1 MNWKIIA
8 ILLLSLAVMM
18 MGAGCTTTPTV
29 NNTTT
34 TTTVP
39 ATTAGLASATGL
51 SAAAT
56 TVAAATG
63 GDNSLTPGPTQAM
76 PKGNDVFVQVNQKD
90 PIDHSITVIYNG
102 GAGMNSV
109 TGCTVHLIRSDGT
122 DETKSL
128 TTQTGSELTF
138 KGTKNPDRIV
148 VTVTTN
154 SGQTYTIIDQM
165 SALAPR

>member
-8 ILLLSLAVMM
+8 IMLLSLAVMM
-18 MGAGCTTTPTV
+18 MGAGCTTTPAAT
-29 NNTTT
+29 NSTT
-34 TTTVP
+34 TTTVQ
-39 ATTAGLASATGL
+39 ATTAGMAVPTGS

-56 TVAAATG
+56 TVAASAG

-90 PIDHSITVIYNG
+90 PIDRSITVIYNG

-109 TGCTVHLIRSDGT
+109 TGCTVRLIRSDGT
-122 DETKSL
+122 EETKPL
-128 TTQTGSELTF
+128 TPQTGSEVTF
-138 KGTKNPDRIV
+138 RGTKDPDRIIV
-148 VTVTTN
+148 KVTTN
-154 SGQTYTIIDQM
+154 TGQTYTIVDQM

>member
-1 MNWKIIA
+1 MA

-18 MGAGCTTTPTV
+18 MGAGCTTTPTT
-29 NNTTT
+29 NNVTT

-39 ATTAGLASATGL
+39 ATTAGLVIPAGS

-56 TVAAATG
+56 TVAASAG

-90 PIDHSITVIYNG
+90 PIDRSITVIYNG

-109 TGCTVHLIRSDGT
+109 TGCTVRLIRSDGT
-122 DETKSL
+122 EETKPM
-128 TTQTGSELTF
+128 TTQTGSELVF
-138 KGTKNPDRIV
+138 KGTKNPDRIIV
-148 VTVTTN
+148 KVTTN
-154 SGQTYTIIDQM
+154 TGQTYTIVDQM
-165 SALAPR
+165 VALAPR